1 MVDTLS
7 IVPAFPLLCY
17 RMMIMLD
24 KIFIAFFAAMA
35 VITIVFGWDSEG
47 VPLRQFLL
55 IGSGYCVAG
64 LLYFCSEK

>member
-1 MVDTLS
+1 M
-7 IVPAFPLLCY
+7 F
-17 RMMIMLD
+17 IMLE
-24 KIFIAFFAAMA
+24 KVFIAFFAAMA

-55 IGSGYCVAG
+55 IGSGYCMAG

>member
-1 MVDTLS
+1 M
-7 IVPAFPLLCY
+7 F
-17 RMMIMLD
+17 IMLE
-24 KIFIAFFAAMA
+24 KIFIALFAAMA

-55 IGSGYCVAG
+55 IGSGYCMAG